1 MYAVARASGMPR
13 PGERNMTAP
22 GCVFCRIVAGESPAS
37 VIWEDDEAMAL
48 MNLRA
53 VNKGECMVI
62 PKVHIDHF
70 TDIPDPLA
78 AKILLVAQR
87 IGRKI
92 MQVYKPER
100 IGYVV
105 HGYGVLHAH
114 LLIVPQNDPN
124 DITSRK
130 FMRVV
135 DGEIEFTDHLL
146 PLIPREEL
154 DEVATELAIDDLPLL
169 NPAVERGHNDRV

>member
-1 MYAVARASGMPR
+1 MS
-13 PGERNMTAP
+13 ESS
-22 GCVFCRIVAGESPAS
+22 CVFCRIAAGESPAS
-37 VIWEDDEAMAL
+37 IIWQDNEAMAV

-53 VNKGECMVI
+53 VNRGECMVI
-62 PKVHIDHF
+62 PREHIDHF

-87 IGRKI
+87 IGRRI

-100 IGYVV
+100 IGFVV
-105 HGYGVLHAH
+105 HGYGVPHAH
-114 LLIVPQNDPN
+114 FLIVPQNDPN

-135 DGEIEFTDHLL
+135 DGEIEFTDQLL
-146 PLIPREEL
+146 PLVPREEL
-154 DEVATELAIDDLPLL
+154 DKMAAELALDDAPS
-169 NPAVERGHNDRV
+169 ACRRAWTR

>member
-1 MYAVARASGMPR
+1 
-13 PGERNMTAP
+13 MTES
-22 GCVFCRIVAGESPAS
+22 GCVFCRIVAGDSPAS
-37 VIWEDDEAMAL
+37 IIWQDKEVMAF

-70 TDIPDPLA
+70 ADIPDPLA

-87 IGRKI
+87 IGRQI
-92 MQVYKPER
+92 MQVYNPER

-105 HGYGVLHAH
+105 HGYGVPHAH
-114 LLIVPQNDPN
+114 FLIVPQNDPN

-135 DGEIEFTDHLL
+135 DGEIEFAEQLL

-154 DEVATELAIDDLPLL
+154 DSMAAELAIDYP
-169 NPAVERGHNDRV
+169 

>member
-1 MYAVARASGMPR
+1 
-13 PGERNMTAP
+13 MTKST
-22 GCVFCRIVAGESPAS
+22 CVFCLIVAGDSPAS
-37 VIWEDDEAMAL
+37 VIWQDEQAMAL

-62 PKVHIDHF
+62 PKEHIDHF

-92 MQVYKPER
+92 MQVCQPQR

-105 HGYGVLHAH
+105 HGYGVPHAH
-114 LLIVPQNDPN
+114 FLIVPQNDPN
-124 DITSRK
+124 DITSRR

-135 DGEIEFTDHLL
+135 DGEIEFTEQLL
-146 PLIPREEL
+146 PLIPRDEL
-154 DEVATELAIDDLPLL
+154 DRMAAELAIDYP
-169 NPAVERGHNDRV
+169 

>member
-1 MYAVARASGMPR
+1 
-13 PGERNMTAP
+13 MTESD
-22 GCVFCRIVAGESPAS
+22 CVFCRIVAGESPAS
-37 VIWEDDEAMAL
+37 VLWEDHEAMAL

-78 AKILLVAQR
+78 AKVLLIAQR

-92 MQVYKPER
+92 MQVYNPER

-105 HGYGVLHAH
+105 HGYGVPHAH
-114 LLIVPQNDPN
+114 FLIVPQNDTN

-130 FMRVV
+130 FMRVI
-135 DGEIEFTDHLL
+135 DGQIEFTERHL

-154 DEVATELAIDDLPLL
+154 DLMAADLAIDDVP
-169 NPAVERGHNDRV
+169 PSDPCG

>member
-1 MYAVARASGMPR
+1 
-13 PGERNMTAP
+13 MT
-22 GCVFCRIVAGESPAS
+22 GSTCVFCRIVAGDSPAS
-37 VIWEDDEAMAL
+37 IIWQDEEAMAL

-62 PKVHIDHF
+62 PKEHIDHF
-70 TDIPDPLA
+70 TSIPDPLA

-105 HGYGVLHAH
+105 HGYGVPHAH
-114 LLIVPQNDPN
+114 FLIVPQNDPN

-135 DGEIEFTDHLL
+135 DGEIEFTEQLL
-146 PLIPREEL
+146 PILPREEL
-154 DEVATELAIDDLPLL
+154 DRIAEELAIDDP
-169 NPAVERGHNDRV
+169 PALFDTG

>member
-1 MYAVARASGMPR
+1 MSDSV
-13 PGERNMTAP
+13 
-22 GCVFCRIVAGESPAS
+22 CVFCRIVAGDSPAS
-37 VIWEDDEAMAL
+37 IVWQDEEVMAL

-53 VNKGECMVI
+53 VNQGECMVI

-87 IGRKI
+87 IGRRI
-92 MQVYKPER
+92 LQVYKPQR

-105 HGYGVLHAH
+105 HGYGVPHAH
-114 LLIVPQNDPN
+114 FLIVPQNDPN

-135 DGEIEFTDHLL
+135 AGEIEFTEQLL

-154 DEVATELAIDDLPLL
+154 DRMAEELAIDYP
-169 NPAVERGHNDRV
+169 

>member
-1 MYAVARASGMPR
+1 
-13 PGERNMTAP
+13 MTQQS
-22 GCVFCRIVAGESPAS
+22 CVFCRIVAGDSPAS
-37 VIWEDDEAMAL
+37 VIWQDDDAMAF

-62 PKVHIDHF
+62 PKKHIDHF
-70 TDIPDPLA
+70 SIPDPLA

-87 IGRKI
+87 IGRKLLELHNP
-92 MQVYKPER
+92 QR

-105 HGYGVLHAH
+105 HGYEVPHAH
-114 LLIVPQNDPN
+114 LLAVPQNDPN

-135 DGEIEFTDHLL
+135 DGEIGLTDELL
-146 PLIPREEL
+146 PLVPREEL
-154 DEVATELAIDDLPLL
+154 DRMAAELAIDDPPTLPYPGTVSGGMSLRR
-169 NPAVERGHNDRV
+169 VEK

>member
-1 MYAVARASGMPR
+1 
-13 PGERNMTAP
+13 MTES

-37 VIWEDDEAMAL
+37 VIWEDGEAMAL

-78 AKILLVAQR
+78 AKVLLIAQR

-92 MQVYKPER
+92 MQVYNPER

-105 HGYGVLHAH
+105 HGYGVQHAH
-114 LLIVPQNDPN
+114 FLIVPQNDPN

-130 FMRVV
+130 FMRVI
-135 DGEIEFTDHLL
+135 DGQIEFTEQHL

-154 DEVATELAIDDLPLL
+154 DLMAADLAIDDVPPSDLC
-169 NPAVERGHNDRV
+169 G

>member
-1 MYAVARASGMPR
+1 
-13 PGERNMTAP
+13 MTES
-22 GCVFCRIVAGESPAS
+22 GCVFCRIVAGDSPAS
-37 VIWEDDEAMAL
+37 VIWQDEEVMAL

-62 PKVHIDHF
+62 PKEHIDHF
-70 TDIPDPLA
+70 TAVPDPLA

-92 MQVYKPER
+92 MQVYKPQR

-105 HGYGVLHAH
+105 HGYGAPHAH
-114 LLIVPQNDPN
+114 FLIVPQNDPN

-135 DGEIEFTDHLL
+135 DGEIEFSEQLL

-154 DEVATELAIDDLPLL
+154 DRMAAELAIDDP
-169 NPAVERGHNDRV
+169 PAFFGGG

>member
-1 MYAVARASGMPR
+1 
-13 PGERNMTAP
+13 
-22 GCVFCRIVAGESPAS
+22 
-37 VIWEDDEAMAL
+37 

-62 PKVHIDHF
+62 PKEHIDHF

-92 MQVYKPER
+92 MQVYQPQR

-105 HGYGVLHAH
+105 HGYGVPHAH
-114 LLIVPQNDPN
+114 FLIVPQNDPN
-124 DITSRK
+124 DITSRR

-135 DGEIEFTDHLL
+135 DGEIEFSEQLL
-146 PLIPREEL
+146 PLVPRDEL
-154 DEVATELAIDDLPLL
+154 DRMAAELAIDYP
-169 NPAVERGHNDRV
+169 

>member
-1 MYAVARASGMPR
+1 
-13 PGERNMTAP
+13 MTKSS
-22 GCVFCRIVAGESPAS
+22 CVFCRIVAGDSPAS
-37 VIWEDDEAMAL
+37 VIWQDEEAMAL

-53 VNKGECMVI
+53 VNRGECMVI
-62 PKVHIDHF
+62 PREHIDHF

-92 MQVYKPER
+92 MQVYQPQR

-105 HGYGVLHAH
+105 HGYGVPHAH
-114 LLIVPQNDPN
+114 FLIVPQNDPN

-135 DGEIEFTDHLL
+135 DGEIEFTEQML
-146 PLIPREEL
+146 PLIPRDEL
-154 DEVATELAIDDLPLL
+154 DRMAAELGIDY
-169 NPAVERGHNDRV
+169 R

>member
-1 MYAVARASGMPR
+1 
-13 PGERNMTAP
+13 MTES
-22 GCVFCRIVAGESPAS
+22 GCVFCRIAVGASPS
-37 VIWEDDEAMAL
+37 SIIWQDDEAMAI

-53 VNKGECMVI
+53 VNRGECMVI
-62 PKVHIDHF
+62 PKEHVDHF

-78 AKILLVAQR
+78 TKILLIAQR

-100 IGYVV
+100 IGFVV
-105 HGYGVLHAH
+105 HGYGVPHAH
-114 LLIVPQNDPN
+114 FLIVPQNDPN

-130 FMRVV
+130 FMCVV
-135 DGEIEFTDHLL
+135 DGEIEFTDQLL

-154 DEVATELAIDDLPLL
+154 DKMAAVLTIDDSPPLPGADE
-169 NPAVERGHNDRV
+169 PGYHEPV

>member
-1 MYAVARASGMPR
+1 
-13 PGERNMTAP
+13 
-22 GCVFCRIVAGESPAS
+22 SPAS
-37 VIWEDDEAMAL
+37 VIWQDEEVMAL

-62 PKVHIDHF
+62 PKEHIDHF
-70 TDIPDPLA
+70 ADIPDPLA

-92 MQVYKPER
+92 MQAYQPQR

-105 HGYGVLHAH
+105 HGYGVPHAH
-114 LLIVPQNDPN
+114 FLIVPQNDPN

-135 DGEIEFTDHLL
+135 DGEIEFTEQLL

-154 DEVATELAIDDLPLL
+154 DRMAAELALDYP
-169 NPAVERGHNDRV
+169 